1 MAIRTVSKHK
11 EVDISCLRA
20 VMVVFDLIYPVTKG
34 HMSGFDLFIAF
45 VRYRAP
51 SWKSLSLRKITPL
64 VGNRS
69 QV

>member
-20 VMVVFDLIYPVTKG
+20 VMAVFDLIYPETKG

-51 SWKSLSLRKITPL
+51 S
-64 VGNRS
+64 
-69 QV
+69 